1 MSKKAKCLYTNMLNR
16 LSMLDEQ
23 IFQMKANLE
32 KVREMVNS
40 GFEEEDKKVIQEGAP
55 SNPKDAKAE

>member
-16 LSMLDEQ
+16 LSILDEQ
-23 IFQMKANLE
+23 IFQMQANLE

-40 GFEEEDKKVIQEGAP
+40 GFEEEDEVPTPDKKTNSPADV
-55 SNPKDAKAE
+55 KAE